1 MSASVAIWLLLAVL
15 LFWCVGLYNR
25 LMRMRA
31 QGLDALGLLEQH
43 LRSYIGLIQAQFPDE
58 EGSFTP
64 LEWAALVSTVK
75 LLESQCKAARG
86 ARLQPEPIQTLGQT
100 VDAIDAAWQPLR
112 EQPADLAGPAMP
124 EAMQKLWDD
133 AAFGVRAARAAFNQI
148 VERYNEALHQFPA
161 SLMVGVMGF
170 KEAGRL

>member
-1 MSASVAIWLLLAVL
+1 MSASVLIWLLTALL

-31 QGLDALGLLEQH
+31 RGLDALGSVEKH

-58 EGSFTP
+58 EGSFIP
-64 LEWAALVSTVK
+64 LEWAALVGSVK
-75 LLESQCKAARG
+75 VLDAQCNAARG
-86 ARLQPEPIQTLGQT
+86 ASLQQGPLQTLGRT
-100 VDAIDAAWQPLR
+100 LDAIEAAWQPLR

-124 EAMQKLWDD
+124 EAMQKLWDE
-133 AAFGVRAARAAFNQI
+133 AAFKARAARGGFNQI

-161 SLMVGVMGF
+161 RLVAGMMGF
-170 KEAGRL
+170 KDAGRL